1 MPTDIWPQAHELYRL
16 PVYRKPI
23 YFNLVKDPRKPLAGL
38 GRNAEVSILI
48 LSSLAGGPK
57 HGYALIKDVEAFSG
71 IRLSPGTLY
80 EALARLESQGFIKAL
95 ETDERRRPYG
105 LTSPGAELLAQTVA
119 SQQRVI
125 TTAKARLKKGWSIA

>member
-1 MPTDIWPQAHELYRL
+1 M
-16 PVYRKPI
+16 
-23 YFNLVKDPRKPLAGL
+23 KDARSTLEGL
-38 GRNAEVSILI
+38 GRNAEVPILI

-80 EALARLESQGFIKAL
+80 EALARLEKRGLIKAL
-95 ETDERRRPYG
+95 DSDERRRPYQ
-105 LTSPGAELLAQTVA
+105 LTSSGATVLSESVT

-125 TTAKARLKKGWSIA
+125 NTAKARLKRGWSIA

>member
-1 MPTDIWPQAHELYRL
+1 MKDAHNTFE
-16 PVYRKPI
+16 
-23 YFNLVKDPRKPLAGL
+23 GL

-57 HGYALIKDVEAFSG
+57 HGYALIKDVEGFSG

-80 EALARLESQGFIKAL
+80 EALARLEKRGFIEAL
-95 ETDERRRPYG
+95 DSDERRRPYQ
-105 LTSPGAELLAQTVA
+105 LTPPGAALLSETVT

-125 TTAKARLKKGWSIA
+125 TTAKARLKKGWSLA